1 MLIFKRCLML
11 LPVLCCAACASAV
24 SDGHHVQVFKHDG
37 SRQCEGR
44 GLAVAEMQKELDG
57 VKVLSAGKMVR
68 QDVMFAAVCGGG
80 TGRVNVYTIPA
91 SSLSAAEARGFRLLD
106 KAGKWVPAGD

>member
-11 LPVLCCAACASAV
+11 LPALYCAACTSAV
-24 SDGHHVQVFKHDG
+24 SDGHSVQVFKHDG
-37 SRQCEGR
+37 SRQCEGK
-44 GLAVAEMQKELDG
+44 GLSVADMQKELDG

-91 SSLSAAEARGFRLLD
+91 SSLSAAEARGFRVLE
-106 KAGKWVPAGD
+106 AGKWVSADD